1 MGQKVNP
8 KSFRLHSIYSWDSSW
23 FSEKNFSKFLRE
35 DVLVKEYIR
44 TKLKDMGI
52 AKISI
57 KRSGN
62 SFELDIYSSKPGMI
76 IGRGGAGIENLRK
89 DIIKKFFKDNSLGK
103 NKMVIDLNIKEIKN
117 PNTSAELVA
126 QSIVVDLEKR
136 ILFRRAMKQA
146 IERVKKAGVKGV
158 KVRLSGRLNGVEI
171 ARTEHLSY
179 GNLPLHTLRADI
191 DYAFRIANTTYGTI
205 GVKVWIYKGD
215 IFKSKK

>member
-35 DVLVKEYIR
+35 DVLIKEYIKK
-44 TKLKDMGI
+44 KLKDMGV

-89 DIIKKFFKDNSLGK
+89 EIIKKFFKNSQGK
-103 NKMVIDLNIKEIKN
+103 NRTVIDLNIKEVKN
-117 PNTSAELVA
+117 PNLSAELVA

-171 ARTEHLSY
+171 ARTEHLSH

-191 DYAFRIANTTYGTI
+191 DYALRIASTTYGAI
-205 GVKVWIYKGD
+205 GVKVWIYKGE
-215 IFKSKK
+215 IFKSKN